1 MAPVRPPPRRLALA
15 LAAALLLPALGAGSA
30 RATELRL
37 LTYNTHGLPAWI
49 SRDDPEA
56 RFPEIGAESNRY
68 DVVLLQEDFA
78 HHERLRETVRHPIVL
93 RGNPSRMPACP
104 ICSGSGLT
112 TLVRKGAVEQVEAR
126 RARSYATCSGWLG
139 GANDCLATKGF
150 LHARLRLAGG
160 ATLHVV
166 NTHLDAGR
174 DPADREA
181 RRAQL
186 ETLADALER
195 ETDGEALVVAGD
207 LNLDDALPEDRA
219 LLETFRARLGL
230 RDAGA
235 RPDPDAG
242 WEVIDYVLVRSGASV
257 RVTVLGAGEDRGFAR
272 AGRPLS
278 DHPALFVRLRV
289 EPVSASSTSRRPPGS
304 PPR

>member
-1 MAPVRPPPRRLALA
+1 MASARPLRRRLAPA
-15 LAAALLLPALGAGSA
+15 LLVALLLPGLGA
-30 RATELRL
+30 RAAELRL

-78 HHERLRETVRHPIVL
+78 YHERLRERARHRFVL

-112 TLVRKGAVEQVEAR
+112 TLVRAGAVEAVEAE
-126 RARSYATCSGWLG
+126 RARPYASCSGWLG

-150 LHARLRLAGG
+150 LHARLRLDGG

-174 DPADREA
+174 EPADREA

-186 ETLADALER
+186 ETLAEVLEG
-195 ETDGEALVVAGD
+195 ETGGEALVVAGD
-207 LNLDDALPEDRA
+207 LNLDDAVPADRA
-219 LLETFRARLGL
+219 LLEAFRTRLGL

-235 RPDPDAG
+235 RPDPDGG
-242 WEVIDYVLVRSGASV
+242 WEVIDYVLVRSGASA
-257 RVTVLGAGEDRGFAR
+257 RVTVLEAGEDPGFAR

-289 EPVSASSTSRRPPGS
+289 EPVTASSTSRRPPGS